1 VTTLTIGQLAKKAG
15 VRQTTL
21 RYYERRGLL
30 PEPERRDSGYRAYD
44 ADNIARIQFIRN
56 AQQLGFSL
64 EEIKELL
71 DLRLEPGV
79 TCANVRHKGEAK
91 LAEIEE
97 KIRVLR
103 SIHERLSALLDACAG
118 DYPLRQCSVLDA
130 LEKGE

>member
-1 VTTLTIGQLAKKAG
+1 MTTLTIGQLAKKAG

-21 RYYERRGLL
+21 RYYERRWLL

-91 LAEIEE
+91 LAEVEE

>member
-1 VTTLTIGQLAKKAG
+1 
-15 VRQTTL
+15 
-21 RYYERRGLL
+21 
-30 PEPERRDSGYRAYD
+30 
-44 ADNIARIQFIRN
+44 
-56 AQQLGFSL
+56 
-64 EEIKELL
+64 
-71 DLRLEPGV
+71 LRLEPGV